1 MALWLVRYLQL
12 DSGAMEPVPPIPT
25 RLHSTQSLYYGIACG
40 VVAAIHV
47 TTPFTKNCRRLVA
60 GNTLPVLLDPVGSTL
75 TSALQSAMQ
84 FYRRSGAQVASG

>member
-1 MALWLVRYLQL
+1 MTLWLVRYLQL

-47 TTPFTKNCRRLVA
+47 TTPFTKNCGGSLLATPVRDGSKLV
-60 GNTLPVLLDPVGSTL
+60 
-75 TSALQSAMQ
+75 SALQSSNRSISA
-84 FYRRSGAQVASG
+84 SGAQAVTG